1 MIFVYIVF
9 ALLIAWA
16 WVDYFRLIDV
26 YDKESIASLVF
37 TFLLGG
43 LSTQFVIWGN
53 SYFLDGFQFVMN
65 GNFLND
71 LLFCV
76 IKVGLVEESFKA
88 IVLVFVFLS
97 YGHKINEPVDYLVFF
112 SLSALG
118 FATVENIMYFESYG
132 VSVISWRAI
141 LSTVGHMFFTSLI
154 AYGFIRLRYFH
165 QRQLKFIYIPILYLF
180 LAALVHGLYDFFLM
194 WKNPYINGFVL
205 TVILFFLCISIFA
218 IILNNSLNNSKF
230 FTYKIVVDSSKV
242 VKRMFVYYGAIFLM
256 EFLILFYLE
265 DIAFAL
271 KEVAISF
278 VIVGLITSISIVRL
292 SRFKLIKNHWFKIKF
307 ELPFYMHKSEKS
319 NRYRLR
325 IKGEGYNEVHITKF
339 FGESIWYTT
348 YSNEIGTKQKIEIHQ
363 KVFHTHDQT
372 FFIGKLFNPEGNY
385 QFETVLIKPKLEGK
399 SFFNDEHPIVAMYQ
413 VEGLQ
418 LLKGERFSASKTTFM
433 HWAYLHY

>member
-1 MIFVYIVF
+1 MIGLYIIF

-43 LSTQFVIWGN
+43 FSTQLVIWGN
-53 SYFLDGFQFVMN
+53 EYFLDGFHFVMN

-71 LLFCV
+71 LLFC
-76 IKVGLVEESFKA
+76 IFKIGLVEESLKA
-88 IVLVFVFLS
+88 LVIVFVFLS

-118 FATVENIMYFESYG
+118 FATVENIMYFNTYG
-132 VSVISWRAI
+132 ISVISWRAI

-165 QRQLKFIYIPILYLF
+165 AQQLKYFYIPLLYLL
-180 LAALVHGLYDFFLM
+180 LAATMHGLYDFFLM
-194 WKNPYINGFVL
+194 WENPILNGFVL

-230 FTYKIVVDSSKV
+230 FTYKIVVDSSRV
-242 VKRMFVYYGAIFLM
+242 VKRMFIYYGIIFLF
-256 EFLILFYLE
+256 EFLLLFFNSGLTE
-265 DIAFAL
+265 AL
-271 KEVAISF
+271 KELAFSF
-278 VIVGLITSISIVRL
+278 VFVGLITSISIVRL
-292 SRFKLIKNHWFKIKF
+292 SRFKLIRNHWFKIKL
-307 ELPFYMHKSEKS
+307 ELPFYFHKSDQMKH
-319 NRYRLR
+319 YRIR

-348 YSNEIGTKQKIEIHQ
+348 FSGEKGIKRKVEIHR
-363 KVFHTHDQT
+363 KVFHKHDQT
-372 FFIGKLFNPEGNY
+372 FFIGKLYHSEESLVY
-385 QFETVLIKPKLEGK
+385 ETVLIKPKLEGESLVDK
-399 SFFNDEHPIVAMYQ
+399 EHPIVAIFQ
-413 VEGLQ
+413 VEDLQ
-418 LLKGERFSASKTTFM
+418 FRKGERFSASKTTFM
-433 HWAYLHY
+433 HWAYLHH